1 MACIKCGK
9 DVANGGEFCEECLVE
24 MEQYPVK
31 PGTPVILPKREEY
44 ATAKHSR
51 KKTVKSEVQ
60 IAHLK
65 KAVAWLLGISAVLL
79 LLTVVAVVLIVRMMD
94 GDPTSLL
101 P

>member
-60 IAHLK
+60 IAHRKSVGL
-65 KAVAWLLGISAVLL
+65 AIGYFCCIAA
-79 LLTVVAVVLIVRMMD
+79 TD
-94 GDPTSLL
+94 GGGGCAHRPYDGW
-101 P
+101 